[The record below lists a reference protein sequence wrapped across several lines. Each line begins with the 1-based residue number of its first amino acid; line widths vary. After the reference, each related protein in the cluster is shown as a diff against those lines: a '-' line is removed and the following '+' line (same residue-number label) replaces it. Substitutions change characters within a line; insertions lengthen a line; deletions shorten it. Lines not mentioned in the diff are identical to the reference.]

1 MRNLSL
7 YSGINDVEIGSWLAG
22 FHHDLTGLK
31 DALRHDRVQ
40 LPALFVIHIGKK
52 WYSREGLRGDN
63 THCINQSFSL
73 LLGLAFL

>member
-52 WYSREGLRGDN
+52 WYSREG
-63 THCINQSFSL
+63 S
-73 LLGLAFL
+73 AW